1 MCVGIVRIAH
11 AAANSLR
18 KLEENALNRAS
29 NSGIQM
35 KYVPFSKTHEL
46 LRLADMA
53 AAREDG
59 VSLEEIKQT
68 FGVTL
73 RSAQRMTQALT
84 QAFPSI
90 AVSGGKR
97 GEPKRWSLAGDERLL
112 HLKGIRDDELSA
124 LDMSIR
130 RAEREGAITEARAL
144 AALRDRLVVLHST
157 SEVVRAEA
165 DAEATLQARG
175 HACRPGPSTA
185 YDPAILE
192 IIDLALKGPFRLEI
206 TYLAELDDVP
216 RLRIVEPYGVLFG
229 TRCYLACRDLAADER
244 IRNFRVDRI
253 LNARRLNDSF
263 QRKQGFDLK
272 QHVARAFESFHS
284 ETEFGTVIWR
294 FSSRAARAARSYVF
308 HPNQTIEDDDD
319 GGLIVSFEAAGW
331 LEMAWHLYKWG
342 DTVEVIAPEQLRRM
356 VDGHRRDDF
365 PSLP

>member
-1 MCVGIVRIAH
+1 
-11 AAANSLR
+11 
-18 KLEENALNRAS
+18 
-29 NSGIQM
+29 M
-35 KYVPFSKTHEL
+35 KYVPFTKTHEL

-53 AAREDG
+53 AAREGG
-59 VSLEEIKQT
+59 VSLDEIKQT
-68 FGVTL
+68 FGVTH
-73 RSAQRMTQALT
+73 RSAQRMAQALAK
-84 QAFPSI
+84 AFPSVV
-90 AVSGGKR
+90 VSGGKK

-130 RAEREGAITEARAL
+130 RADREGATTEARAL
-144 AALRDRLVVLHST
+144 AALRDRLVILHPA
-157 SEVVRAEA
+157 SEVRRAEA

-206 TYLAELDDVP
+206 TYLTESDDGP
-216 RLRIVEPYGVLFG
+216 RVRTVEPYGVLFG
-229 TRCYLACRDLAADER
+229 IRCYLACRDPAADER
-244 IRNFRVDRI
+244 IRHFRLDRI
-253 LNARRLNDSF
+253 LKARRLNDIF
-263 QRKQGFDLK
+263 QRKPEFDLEE
-272 QHVARAFESFHS
+272 HAARAFESFHS

-294 FSSRAARAARSYVF
+294 FNSKAAAVARDYVF
-308 HPNQTIEDDDD
+308 HPNQIMQDDDD

-342 DTVEVIAPEQLRRM
+342 DTVEVIAPDQLRLL
-356 VDGHRRDDF
+356 VANHRRTDF

>member
-1 MCVGIVRIAH
+1 
-11 AAANSLR
+11 
-18 KLEENALNRAS
+18 
-29 NSGIQM
+29 M
-35 KYVPFSKTHEL
+35 KYVPFTKTHEL

-53 AAREDG
+53 AVREGG
-59 VSLEEIKQT
+59 VGLEEIKQT
-68 FGVTL
+68 FSVTH
-73 RSAQRMTQALT
+73 RSAQRMTQALR
-84 QAFPSI
+84 QAFPSVI
-90 AVSGGKR
+90 VSGGKK

-130 RAEREGAITEARAL
+130 RAEREGATTEARAL
-144 AALRDRLVVLHST
+144 AALRDRLVILHPA
-157 SEVVRAEA
+157 SEVLRAEA

-185 YDPAILE
+185 YDPVILE

-216 RLRIVEPYGVLFG
+216 RVRTVEPYGVLFG
-229 TRCYLACRDLAADER
+229 IRCYMACRDPATDER
-244 IRNFRVDRI
+244 IRHFRLDRI
-253 LNARRLNDSF
+253 LKARRLNDIF
-263 QRKQGFDLK
+263 QRKPEFDLEK
-272 QHVARAFESFHS
+272 HAARAFESFHS

-294 FSSRAARAARSYVF
+294 FNSKAAPVARDYMF
-308 HPNQTIEDDDD
+308 HPNQIMQDDED

-342 DTVEVIAPEQLRRM
+342 DTVEVIAPDQLRLL
-356 VDGHRRDDF
+356 VVNHRRTDF

>member
-1 MCVGIVRIAH
+1 
-11 AAANSLR
+11 
-18 KLEENALNRAS
+18 
-29 NSGIQM
+29 M
-35 KYVPFSKTHEL
+35 KYVPFTKTHEL

-53 AAREDG
+53 AVREDG

-68 FGVTL
+68 FGVTH
-73 RSAQRMTQALT
+73 RSAQRMTQALA
-84 QAFPSI
+84 QAFPS
-90 AVSGGKR
+90 VVMSGGKK

-124 LDMSIR
+124 LDMGIR
-130 RAEREGAITEARAL
+130 RAEREGATTEARSL
-144 AALRDRLVVLHST
+144 AALRDRLVILHPA
-157 SEVVRAEA
+157 SEVRRAEA

-206 TYLAELDDVP
+206 TYLAESDDGP
-216 RLRIVEPYGVLFG
+216 RIRCVEPYGVLFG
-229 TRCYLACRDLAADER
+229 IRCYLACRDPVADER
-244 IRNFRVDRI
+244 IRHFRLDRI
-253 LNARRLNDSF
+253 LKARRLNDSF
-263 QRKQGFDLK
+263 QRKPEFDLEA
-272 QHVARAFESFHS
+272 HAARAFESFHS

-294 FSSRAARAARSYVF
+294 FNSKAAAVARDYVF
-308 HPNQTIEDDDD
+308 HPNQVMEDDGD

-342 DTVEVIAPEQLRRM
+342 DTVEVIAPDQLRLM
-356 VDGHRRDDF
+356 VAGHQRTDF